1 MIKILHFITDTNIGG
16 AGNLLC
22 QQIKGLDNKKFD
34 ITVAVPRGSALIKKL
49 YSLPCKIIELK
60 YCADISFSVQSVI
73 ENYQT
78 IKASHPDIVHSHGS
92 LSSRIAATILRIP
105 CRIFTRHC
113 APPPS
118 KTIKN
123 PLIKKVVGATN
134 NMLSTSII
142 ATAEY
147 AKQNLIDLGCDAQ
160 KITTIVNGV
169 APIRHSSELEKTFL
183 RAKYGLNNND
193 FVVSYFARLE
203 EIKGHKTLLEAAKIC
218 QKEYPNFRFFIVGTG
233 SYEQNLKNYTQELG
247 IDDMVYFTG
256 FCDNVAPIFNITDV
270 NVNCSFVS
278 ETASLSLSE
287 GMSIG
292 IPCVASDVA
301 GNPYMVK
308 NEQNGLV
315 FKKHSAQTLAN
326 ALIRLYCDNELYKK
340 CSLGALKRYREE
352 LNDKIMCQKMTNLYL
367 REYHRINKLQRNK
380 FTTI

>member
-1 MIKILHFITDTNIGG
+1 
-16 AGNLLC
+16 
-22 QQIKGLDNKKFD
+22 
-34 ITVAVPRGSALIKKL
+34 
-49 YSLPCKIIELK
+49 
-60 YCADISFSVQSVI
+60 
-73 ENYQT
+73 
-78 IKASHPDIVHSHGS
+78 
-92 LSSRIAATILRIP
+92 
-105 CRIFTRHC
+105 
-113 APPPS
+113 
-118 KTIKN
+118 
-123 PLIKKVVGATN
+123 
-134 NMLSTSII
+134 
-142 ATAEY
+142 
-147 AKQNLIDLGCDAQ
+147 
-160 KITTIVNGV
+160 
-169 APIRHSSELEKTFL
+169 
-183 RAKYGLNNND
+183 
-193 FVVSYFARLE
+193 
-203 EIKGHKTLLEAAKIC
+203 
-218 QKEYPNFRFFIVGTG
+218 
-233 SYEQNLKNYTQELG
+233 
-247 IDDMVYFTG
+247 MVYFTG

-326 ALIRLYCDNELYKK
+326 ALIRFYCDNELYKK